1 MSTESLAQIMH
12 LLDACKDLTLATVRA
27 DGSPQANIVSYG
39 HDGLTLY
46 FATDRDSQKI
56 RNLQACDKVS
66 LALRPDYDGWSTVK
80 ALSITA
86 TARILADD
94 SAEAQL
100 AKECLARRFR
110 RDRSSPSPQDQAAA
124 VLVMIVPSEI
134 CVIDYSKGY
143 GHHDVVRVPEAS

>member
-1 MSTESLAQIMH
+1 MSTESLALVMR
-12 LLDACKDLTLATVRA
+12 LLDVCKDLTLATVRT

-56 RNLQACDKVS
+56 LNLQSCNKVS
-66 LALRPDYDGWSTVK
+66 LALRPDYDGWSMVK

-86 TARILADD
+86 TAKVLADD
-94 SAEAQL
+94 SAEAQR
-100 AKECLARRFR
+100 AKECLARRLV
-110 RDRSSPSPQDQAAA
+110 RDRSSPSPHDQATA
-124 VLVMIVPSEI
+124 VFVMVTPSEI

-143 GHHDVVRVPEAS
+143 GHHDVVRVSEAS